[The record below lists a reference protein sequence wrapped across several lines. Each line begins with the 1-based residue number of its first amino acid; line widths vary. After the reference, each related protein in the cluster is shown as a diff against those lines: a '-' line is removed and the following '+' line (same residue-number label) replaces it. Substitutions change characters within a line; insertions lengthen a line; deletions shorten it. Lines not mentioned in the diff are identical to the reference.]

1 MTTTNQEHVMKF
13 TVKSEKPAAI
23 KTGCVVLGV
32 YERRRLSKAASDFDT
47 STHGLLTELMKLG
60 DMDGKCGQTVLVHF
74 PRGAGS
80 ERVLLVGCGKQADF
94 NDQRYREAVV
104 NSAKALQDSGAKTAA
119 TYLAELD
126 LKDRDIHWK
135 VRQLVESTCH
145 ARYIKMYTIGI
156 FKVNT
161 IFSNI

>member
-1 MTTTNQEHVMKF
+1 MRF
-13 TVKSEKPAAI
+13 TVKSERPGTV

-32 YERRRLSKAASDFDT
+32 FEKRRLSDAAVEFDT
-47 STHGLLTELMKLG
+47 ATEGLLSDLLKRG
-60 DMDGKCGQTVLVHF
+60 DMDGSCGQTVLVHF

-94 NDQRYREAVV
+94 NDQRYREVV
-104 NSAKALQDSGAKTAA
+104 LNSVKALQDSGAKAAA

-126 LKDRDIHWK
+126 LKDRDVYWK

-145 ARYIKMYTIGI
+145 ATFTTG
-156 FKVNT
+156 
-161 IFSNI
+161 